1 MIDLGLLSI
10 GGVGGNCRS
19 RGRLACS
26 FHHRPSNRLTGPP
39 AHRRTCLTT
48 TTTTTMPAS
57 ASVPPSTRRIFP
69 IGDWAPA
76 HEALYPE
83 ADNDSSI
90 DTLPFPRKH
99 GESSSASASA
109 AYASS
114 SLATPRRNSTTAAK
128 HRSMSLPWR
137 PKSTIITVDDLD
149 ARVADLSLQRS
160 RTAADP
166 SAVHESDM
174 DAATASFEFGPHIKG
189 KGKKKI
195 GGLLRRA
202 SVSIK
207 GFVNRRTSIAT
218 DTLDDPQELYLRRQS
233 RSSHA
238 PSHSHHI
245 FNTNI
250 FTTSPVSSLPP
261 TSPTSPLRNNVQHSP
276 RAPTGHAINATW
288 HRLRKAT
295 STSFRQSRLYNDLV
309 LPPHDQSLYAPPEEL
324 SSPYPRPGVGNDPPV
339 IPRNSG
345 SGARAAVAAW
355 QQDMFPAVLPI
366 RNKRL
371 TLESA
376 QNDRESGIGIAV
388 TSFESMA
395 DDAQDLEMVTGEGEV
410 LRGCAP
416 SRVDFI
422 YRLPAELAI
431 QVLAHLDAAGLAT
444 ASLVSRTWRDVVC
457 TQHVWRESYLREK
470 TGTYATSEP
479 IQPGTGLGIPMV
491 QPDIDWKDA
500 YRATEELA
508 KRWKQGKATSIYLN
522 GHSDSIY
529 CLQFD
534 EYVQVPASPPPFF
547 FPFPLCLWQFCY
559 AQ

>member
-1 MIDLGLLSI
+1 M
-10 GGVGGNCRS
+10 
-19 RGRLACS
+19 
-26 FHHRPSNRLTGPP
+26 PSNMPQALP
-39 AHRRTCLTT
+39 TT
-48 TTTTTMPAS
+48 
-57 ASVPPSTRRIFP
+57 PSTRRIFP

-90 DTLPFPRKH
+90 DTLPFPRKN
-99 GESSSASASA
+99 GESSAAASASH
-109 AYASS
+109 ASS
-114 SLATPRRNSTTAAK
+114 SLVPPRQSTTAAAK

-160 RTAADP
+160 RTATDG
-166 SAVHESDM
+166 AVNEPELIPLDGGQNNS
-174 DAATASFEFGPHIKG
+174 KG
-189 KGKKKI
+189 KGKKI
-195 GGLLRRA
+195 MSGLFRRA

-207 GFVNRRTSIAT
+207 GLVHRRTSIAT
-218 DTLDDPQELYLRRQS
+218 DTMDDPQELRLRRQL

-238 PSHSHHI
+238 PSPSQNI

-250 FTTSPVSSLPP
+250 FTPSPATSPASPA
-261 TSPTSPLRNNVQHSP
+261 SPTSPWRNTPPPPQQQYSP
-276 RAPTGHAINATW
+276 RAQTGHAINATW

-295 STSFRQSRLYNDLV
+295 STSFRHSRILNYNDFALAQNTDQPY
-309 LPPHDQSLYAPPEEL
+309 LPPDDL
-324 SSPYPRPGVGNDPPV
+324 SSPHPRPGLGNDPPV

-355 QQDMFPAVLPI
+355 QQDTFPTALPI

-371 TLESA
+371 TLDSA

-388 TSFESMA
+388 TNSDSMA
-395 DDAQDLEMVTGEGEV
+395 DDAHDLNMVTAEGEV
-410 LRGCAP
+410 LLSGCAP
-416 SRVDFI
+416 NRIDFI
-422 YRLPAELAI
+422 NRLPAELAI
-431 QVLAHLDAAGLAT
+431 QVLAHLDASGLAT
-444 ASLVSRTWRDVVC
+444 ASLVSRKWREVVC
-457 TQHVWRESYLREK
+457 TQHIWRESYLREK

-479 IQPGTGLGIPMV
+479 IAPGTGQGIPMI
-491 QPDIDWKDA
+491 QPHIDWKDA

-508 KRWKQGKATSIYLN
+508 KRWKQGKASSIYLN

-534 EYVQVPASPPPFF
+534 EYVLIPFSDNSG
-547 FPFPLCLWQFCY
+547 Y
-559 AQ
+559 

>member
-1 MIDLGLLSI
+1 M
-10 GGVGGNCRS
+10 
-19 RGRLACS
+19 
-26 FHHRPSNRLTGPP
+26 PP
-39 AHRRTCLTT
+39 
-48 TTTTTMPAS
+48 TMPAS
-57 ASVPPSTRRIFP
+57 TSPPARRIFP

-99 GESSSASASA
+99 GESSASASVP
-109 AYASS
+109 SP
-114 SLATPRRNSTTAAK
+114 LAPLPRRSNTTAAK

-166 SAVHESDM
+166 SSVHQHEP
-174 DAATASFEFGPHIKG
+174 DAEPSTPPFEFGPHNNKG
-189 KGKKKI
+189 KGKKKMS
-195 GGLLRRA
+195 GLFRRA

-207 GFVNRRTSIAT
+207 GFVIRRTTIAT
-218 DTLDDPQELYLRRQS
+218 DTLDDSPELRLRRQL

-238 PSHSHHI
+238 PSQTHHM

-250 FTTSPVSSLPP
+250 FAPSSPA
-261 TSPTSPLRNNVQHSP
+261 SPTSPASSSTSPLRHTEHSP

-295 STSFRQSRLYNDLV
+295 STSFRHSRILV
-309 LPPHDQSLYAPPEEL
+309 NGVPYTSHEQPYLPPDDL
-324 SSPYPRPGVGNDPPV
+324 SSPFPRPGLGHDPPI

-355 QQDMFPAVLPI
+355 QQDVFPTTLPI

-371 TLESA
+371 TVDSA

-388 TSFESMA
+388 TSTGSMA
-395 DDAQDLEMVTGEGEV
+395 DDAHDLDMVTAEGEV
-410 LRGCAP
+410 VLGGCAP

-422 YRLPAELAI
+422 QRLPAELAI
-431 QVLAHLDAAGLAT
+431 QVLAHLDASGLAT
-444 ASLVSRTWRDVVC
+444 ASLVSKNWRDIVS
-457 TQHVWRESYLREK
+457 TQHIWRESYLREK
-470 TGTYATSEP
+470 TGTYATSAP
-479 IQPGTGLGIPMV
+479 IVPGTGHGIPMI
-491 QPDIDWKDA
+491 QPNIDWKDA

-534 EYVQVPASPPPFF
+534 EYVYFCSLRPPSPSPPP
-547 FPFPLCLWQFCY
+547 PLCKKNHLY
-559 AQ
+559 SLDKISH

>member
-1 MIDLGLLSI
+1 M
-10 GGVGGNCRS
+10 
-19 RGRLACS
+19 
-26 FHHRPSNRLTGPP
+26 PS
-39 AHRRTCLTT
+39 
-48 TTTTTMPAS
+48 S
-57 ASVPPSTRRIFP
+57 PSTRRIFP

-90 DTLPFPRKH
+90 DTLPFPRKY
-99 GESSSASASA
+99 GDSALPASGTSS
-109 AYASS
+109 YASS
-114 SLATPRRNSTTAAK
+114 SLAPPRRSNTTAAK

-137 PKSTIITVDDLD
+137 PKATVVTVDDLD
-149 ARVADLSLQRS
+149 ARVADLSLHRS
-160 RTAADP
+160 RTAADS
-166 SAVHESDM
+166 SAAHEPDVEPV
-174 DAATASFEFGPHIKG
+174 APQFELGPNTKG
-189 KGKKKI
+189 KGKKKMS
-195 GGLLRRA
+195 GLFRRA

-207 GFVNRRTSIAT
+207 GFVHRRTSIAT
-218 DTLDDPQELYLRRQS
+218 DTLEDPHDLRLRRQL
-233 RSSHA
+233 RSSHV

-250 FTTSPVSSLPP
+250 FN
-261 TSPTSPLRNNVQHSP
+261 TSPTSPDGSPASPTSPARHAQHSP

-295 STSFRQSRLYNDLV
+295 STSFRQSRLYNDLA
-309 LPPHDQSLYAPPEEL
+309 LPPHEQPYLPPPEDL
-324 SSPYPRPGVGNDPPV
+324 PPPYPRPGLGNDPPV

-355 QQDMFPAVLPI
+355 QQDMFPAVLTV

-388 TSFESMA
+388 TSSDSMA
-395 DDAQDLEMVTGEGEV
+395 DDAHGLDMVTAEGEV
-410 LRGCAP
+410 VLSGCAP

-431 QVLAHLDAAGLAT
+431 QVLAHLDASGLAT
-444 ASLVSRTWRDVVC
+444 ASLVSKTWREVVS
-457 TQHVWRESYLREK
+457 TQHIWRESYLREK
-470 TGTYATSEP
+470 TGTYATSKP
-479 IQPGTGLGIPMV
+479 ITPGTGLGIPKV
-491 QPDIDWKDA
+491 QPHIDWKDA

-534 EYVQVPASPPPFF
+534 EYVSV
-547 FPFPLCLWQFCY
+547 LILQF
-559 AQ
+559 